1 MLEKCLILRI
11 FSLVS
16 ATEMRK
22 KTPQLKVKN
31 FQGDTHYASSESRF

>member
-22 KTPQLKVKN
+22 KTPLKVKN